1 MNNVIEHFIAMAAIS
16 SPSYKE
22 AQVSAYIQAQL
33 SKYGIDFYQDNAHL
47 EYQEE
52 GAQCGNLI
60 ATLPGTLSGTIAL
73 SAHMDTVTP
82 CENITIIEDGDW
94 IKTDGKSVLGGDDKA
109 GVAVILDAL
118 IQLSTS
124 KMPHPTVVAI
134 FTIGEEVGLKGAK
147 VLDFARLPAI
157 DLAYVIDAGG
167 EIGTAYVSAPYSA
180 KGIVT
185 IKGVSGHASEPETG
199 CNAMVVAAQLITQLP
214 IGRVDE
220 ETTSNIGIISGGN
233 ATNII
238 MESVDIT
245 FEVRSRAQHKVEAFI
260 NDVSHRLDALQATLP
275 ITYENRLAQGTP
287 GFRLDLNSALL
298 STFSSCCVQ
307 QNVEVQFC
315 DGMGG
320 SDANIFNKQGIPC
333 MDISVGMAHIHSVNE
348 CIKKSD
354 IIACRDL
361 MMTLLARPVT
371 H

>member
-1 MNNVIEHFIAMAAIS
+1 MYKVIEHFLAMAAIS

-22 AQVSAYIQAQL
+22 AKVSAYIKAQL
-33 SKYGIDFYQDNAHL
+33 SKYGIDFYEDDAQRT
-47 EYQEE
+47 YQAE

-60 ATLPGTLSGTIAL
+60 ATLPGTLEGTVAL

-82 CENITIIEDGDW
+82 CDEITIIEDGDW

-109 GVAVILDAL
+109 GIAVILDVL
-118 IQLSTS
+118 IELATN
-124 KMPHPTVVAI
+124 PRPPPTVVAI

-147 VLDFARLPAI
+147 VLDFDCFPSI
-157 DLAYVIDAGG
+157 DVAYVIDAGG
-167 EIGTAYVSAPYSA
+167 EIGTAYISAPYSA

-185 IKGVSGHASEPETG
+185 VKGISGHASEPETG
-199 CNAMVVAAQLITQLP
+199 CNAMVVAAQLITHLP

-220 ETTSNIGIISGGN
+220 ETTSNIGLINGGN

-245 FEVRSRAQHKVEAFI
+245 FEVRSRTQEKVVSFIENVSAQ
-260 NDVSHRLDALQATLP
+260 LQALQQSYP
-275 ITYENRLAQGTP
+275 ISYENRLSQGTP
-287 GFRLDLNSALL
+287 GFRLDPSSALL
-298 STFSSCCVQ
+298 SRFASCCSAQ
-307 QNVEVQFC
+307 GIEVKLL

-333 MDISVGMAHIHSVNE
+333 ADISVGMQHIHSVYE

-354 IIACRDL
+354 VVACRDL
-361 MMTLLARPVT
+361 VMSLLIDY
-371 H
+371 